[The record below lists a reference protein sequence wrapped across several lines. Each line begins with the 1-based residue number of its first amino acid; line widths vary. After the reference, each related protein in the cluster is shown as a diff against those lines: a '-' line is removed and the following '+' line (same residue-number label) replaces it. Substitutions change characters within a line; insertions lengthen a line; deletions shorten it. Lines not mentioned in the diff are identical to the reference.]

1 MRALW
6 HALSLLAKDDTFRA
20 NVKAASDVEIREDQP
35 TEPVDLRPQPTFQ
48 ALQKIDELFRARN
61 LYLSAY
67 ELGEINRW
75 VRYRRGIEP
84 VAEIWK
90 LLDIGKKVPEPSDD
104 FMAVLGAMAI
114 DAELR
119 FRVWYEQTTQQY
131 QSDGNTL
138 LEDRGFVLNKEEQA
152 VLTELSPGGKA
163 DNLCK
168 QFFLDIWGGS
178 PCTSLA
184 TIYPGWIHSNA

>member
-6 HALSLLAKDDTFRA
+6 HALSLLAKDDAFRA
-20 NVKAASDVEIREDQP
+20 DVKAASDVEIREDQP

-75 VRYRRGIEP
+75 VRYRRGVEP
-84 VAEIWK
+84 VADIWK
-90 LLDIGKKVPEPSDD
+90 ILDIGKKVPKPSDD
-104 FMAVLGAMAI
+104 FMAALGAMAI

-119 FRVWYEQTTQQY
+119 FRVWYEQTTQQR
-131 QSDGNTL
+131 QPDCKTI
-138 LEDRGFVLNKEEQA
+138 LEDRGFILSPQEQA
-152 VLTELSPGGKA
+152 VLTELRPGGKA

-168 QFFLDIWGGS
+168 QFFLDIWSGS

-184 TIYPGWIHSNA
+184 TVYPGWIHSNA

>member
-20 NVKAASDVEIREDQP
+20 DVKAASDVEIREDQP

-119 FRVWYEQTTQQY
+119 FRVWYEQTTQQH

-152 VLTELSPGGKA
+152 VLTELRPGGKA

>member
-20 NVKAASDVEIREDQP
+20 DVKAASDVEIREDQP

>member
-20 NVKAASDVEIREDQP
+20 DVKAASDVEIREDQP

-152 VLTELSPGGKA
+152 VLTELRPGGKA